1 MRKEEEMK
9 KVKYVIT
16 DVTQTD
22 LLGLEKHLMLEF
34 IEQRGLLYDFNTIK
48 EERDTSDEE
57 LPNLM
62 FGYLKY
68 KKLLGELEVYI
79 KDTEGQTWFTK
90 SSKKK
95 GEEVE

>member
-1 MRKEEEMK
+1 MNEEENK
-9 KVKYVIT
+9 DRIVI
-16 DVTQTD
+16 VPIQKTD

-34 IEQRGLLYDFNTIK
+34 IEQRGLLYDFNAIK
-48 EERDTSDEE
+48 EERGTPDEE

-95 GEEVE
+95 GDEVK